1 MDGGRTTSTLK
12 VYVTAITAYHAP
24 LAGQAGAAPP
34 GFDDVLTICALFTCP
49 ACQFRGACERLVSSQ
64 TLSST
69 MIQNST
75 QDRYMEGVIIS
86 FIFVLFG
93 IIINSINGV
102 LVFTFIRSSVFYSDP
117 RYILYIHLVINDSLM
132 VFFSVTLSVMSYA
145 WPRVPFPFCVTL
157 LIVAATTYN
166 NTPLT
171 LAGMAVER
179 YIAICKPLHHHQICT
194 VRRTYI
200 LISLIWC
207 VSVLPGL
214 IDLIII
220 VIFRTLSVFN
230 TNTFCSSTSVYNTPY
245 SEELSKVKNS
255 LYLSVVWVILVF
267 TYCQV
272 LIAARRASAD
282 KSSAKKAQSTILLH
296 GAQLLLCM
304 LSYITGIIDKIFA
317 QLSLDD
323 LKKVTIPNYFITNLL
338 PRLLTPLIYGVR
350 DKLFY
355 NQMKRLFACKLLIV
369 KVNSTK
375 Q

>member
-1 MDGGRTTSTLK
+1 ML
-12 VYVTAITAYHAP
+12 
-24 LAGQAGAAPP
+24 
-34 GFDDVLTICALFTCP
+34 
-49 ACQFRGACERLVSSQ
+49 
-64 TLSST
+64 
-69 MIQNST
+69 QNST
-75 QDRYMEGVIIS
+75 QDRYMEAVVRS

-93 IIINSINGV
+93 TIINSINGV
-102 LVFTFIRSSVFYSDP
+102 LVFTFFRSSIFYSDP
-117 RYILYIHLVINDSLM
+117 RYILYIHLVINDTLM

-145 WPRVPFPFCVTL
+145 WPKVPFPFCVIL
-157 LIVAATTYN
+157 LIIAAATYN

-200 LISLIWC
+200 LISLIWG

-214 IDLIII
+214 TDLIII
-220 VIFRTLSVFN
+220 VIVRPLSVF
-230 TNTFCSSTSVYNTPY
+230 TTSTLCSSTNVYNTPY
-245 SEELSKVKNS
+245 NEELSKVKNS

-304 LSYITGIIDKIFA
+304 LSYITGIIDKISA

-323 LKKVTIPNYFITNLL
+323 QKKVTIPNYFITNLL

-355 NQMKRLFACKLLIV
+355 NHMKRLFACKLLTV
-369 KVNSTK
+369 KVESTK